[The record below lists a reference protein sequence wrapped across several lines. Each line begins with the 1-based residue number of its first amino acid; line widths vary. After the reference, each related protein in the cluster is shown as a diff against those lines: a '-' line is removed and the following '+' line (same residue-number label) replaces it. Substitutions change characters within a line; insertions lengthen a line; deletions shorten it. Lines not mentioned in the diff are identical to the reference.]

1 MVAKVTLSRKLVL
14 EERVNT
20 PDGKG
25 GFCGGWQSLGTVWA
39 DVDAR
44 SGREALVGSRDV
56 SKIKHRIIV
65 RAAPMGSVRRPRAD
79 QRFREGTRIFS
90 ILAVSEFNARGRW
103 LECWTEE
110 GKE

>member
-1 MVAKVTLSRKLVL
+1 MKINLTRKLVL
-14 EERVNT
+14 EERISVA
-20 PDGKG
+20 DGKG
-25 GFCGGWQSLGTVWA
+25 GYDISWSPLGDIWA

-44 SGREALVGSRDV
+44 SGREAFLASRDV
-56 SKIKHRIIV
+56 SKVRNRIIV
-65 RAAPMGSVRRPRAD
+65 RGAPVGTPSRPKPD

-90 ILAVSEFNARGRW
+90 ILAVAELDSYGRY